1 MTVVRQISGHN
12 LAPHPT
18 VSPARRRN
26 ERVRVR
32 RLLMCVN
39 LRSHHV
45 LRRHEVF
52 SLSPTAATI
61 IITIT
66 EIAKGMRGGLAH
78 YGLRNVTFS
87 LDVGVPSEVPE
98 NVLL

>member
-1 MTVVRQISGHN
+1 
-12 LAPHPT
+12 
-18 VSPARRRN
+18 
-26 ERVRVR
+26 
-32 RLLMCVN
+32 MCVN

-87 LDVGVPSEVPE
+87 LDVGVPSWVPK
-98 NVLL
+98 NVLSYVITHRLIFPKLLYKRRNKKHIFYEVNNNIP